1 MNDLGFRDEVGPA
14 VLENARSFPSQC
26 RSQIERA
33 PQGTVIRIRPAGS
46 TSERSREV
54 WGLRVEFRWPM
65 TMAHSG
71 WIYYHARRAVESDD
85 TTRVGLLLDDGL
97 AELAQFAL
105 LRTGRQACLLAVGP
119 RAREALRAAAEAE
132 ASYNPA
138 SFDEDGYPIAQLNER
153 GRPVASGKA

>member
-1 MNDLGFRDEVGPA
+1 MSDLDFRQEVAAA

-33 PQGTVIRIRPAGS
+33 PQGTVIRIRPTAS
-46 TSERSREV
+46 TSESGKEV

-71 WIYYHARRAVESDD
+71 WIYYRARRAVEGDD
-85 TTRVGLLLDDGL
+85 TTRVGLLLDDEL

-105 LRTGRQACLLAVGP
+105 LRTGQEACLLAVGR
-119 RAREALRAAAEAE
+119 RAREVLCAAAEAE
-132 ASYNPA
+132 TSYNPA
-138 SFDEDGYPIAQLNER
+138 SFDEDGYPIAQLDKR
-153 GRPVASGKA
+153 AHPVISGKA